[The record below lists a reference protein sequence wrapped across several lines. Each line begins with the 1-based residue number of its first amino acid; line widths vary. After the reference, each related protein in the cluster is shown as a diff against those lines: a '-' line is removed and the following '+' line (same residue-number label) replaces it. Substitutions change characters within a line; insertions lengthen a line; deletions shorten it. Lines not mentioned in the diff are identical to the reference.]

1 MWVELSLG
9 GRSMACAGAS
19 ETSAGRAW
27 FCWCWCCACWRAVA
41 VAAADAVGA
50 GPVGTAVIAVDVV
63 AVVAAVDALRRRFF
77 LPKGHGGMAKTRRG
91 CVDWTAA
98 YATLDDE

>member
-19 ETSAGRAW
+19 ETCAGRAW
-27 FCWCWCCACWRAVA
+27 FCGCWCSACWRAGA
-41 VAAADAVGA
+41 VAG

-63 AVVAAVDALRRRFF
+63 VVVAAVDALRRRFF
-77 LPKGHGGMAKTRRG
+77 LPKGHSGMAMTRRG
-91 CVDWTAA
+91 WVDWTAA
-98 YATLDDE
+98 YATLDDV